1 MAHTVIAAAGEN
13 MDSLFVGIRE
23 FPTKRIILI
32 TPKGKEELAE
42 KAKKDLEKFK
52 IPVQIKKIDGDPW
65 ESIFQAVKE
74 IKEAEG
80 DRDLIINSASGDA
93 GASKCALCSAAF
105 VNGLKAFTV
114 HGNDVVLMPILK
126 FSYYKILT
134 DKKMDILKFLY
145 KNKDCCSSL
154 EGLGKRLGMSLPLVS
169 YHINGNLKSEGL
181 KEMGLV
187 IADEQKGRIKVSLTL
202 LGKLLVKG
210 YVKSP

>member
-1 MAHTVIAAAGEN
+1 MTHTVIAAVGEN

-23 FPTKRIILI
+23 FPTKRIILV
-32 TPKGKEELAE
+32 THEDKLELAE
-42 KAKKDLEKFK
+42 KTKKDLEKFK
-52 IPVQIKKIDGDPW
+52 IPVQIKKVEGNPW
-65 ESIFQAVKE
+65 ESIFEAVKE
-74 IKEAEG
+74 IKEIEG
-80 DRDLIINSASGDA
+80 DDKNLIINAASGDA
-93 GASKCALCSAAF
+93 GANKCALCSAAF

-114 HGNDVVLMPILK
+114 NKDEVMLMPILK

-145 KNKDCCSSL
+145 NNKDCCASL
-154 EGLGKRLGMSLPLVS
+154 EDLSKKLKMSLPLVS

-187 IADEQKGRIKVSLTL
+187 MADEWKGKIKISLTL

-210 YVKSP
+210 YVK

>member
-1 MAHTVIAAAGEN
+1 MTHTVIAAVGEN

-32 TPKGKEELAE
+32 SPDDNLELAE
-42 KAKKDLEKFK
+42 KTKKDLEKFK
-52 IPVQIKKIDGDPW
+52 IPVVIKKVSGNPWEAMFEAVKQIK
-65 ESIFQAVKE
+65 EE
-74 IKEAEG
+74 EG
-80 DRDLIINSASGDA
+80 DDKQLIINAASGDA
-93 GASKCALCSAAF
+93 GANKCALCSAAF

-114 HGNDVVLMPILK
+114 HKDNVMLMPILK

-134 DKKMDILKFLY
+134 DKKMDILKFLH
-145 KNKDCCSSL
+145 KNKDCCASL
-154 EGLGKRLGMSLPLVS
+154 DELGKKLKMSLPLVS

-187 IADEQKGRIKVSLTL
+187 MADEWKGKIKISLTL

-210 YVKSP
+210 YVK

>member
-1 MAHTVIAAAGEN
+1 MTHTVIAAVGEN

-32 TPKGKEELAE
+32 TPEEKNELAE
-42 KAKKDLEKFK
+42 KTKKDLEKFK
-52 IPVQIKKIDGDPW
+52 IPVQIKKVSGNPW
-65 ESIFQAVKE
+65 ESIFEAVKE
-74 IKEAEG
+74 IKETEG
-80 DRDLIINSASGDA
+80 DKDLIINAASGDA
-93 GASKCALCSAAF
+93 GANKCALCSAAF

-114 HGNDVVLMPILK
+114 NKDEVMLMPILK

-134 DKKMDILKFLY
+134 DKKMDILKFLH
-145 KNKDCCSSL
+145 KNKGCCASL
-154 EGLGKRLGMSLPLVS
+154 EELSKKLNMSLPLVS

-187 IADEQKGRIKVSLTL
+187 MADEWKGKIKISLTL

-210 YVKSP
+210 YVK

>member
-1 MAHTVIAAAGEN
+1 MTHTVIAAVGDN
-13 MDSLFVGIRE
+13 MESLFVGVRE
-23 FPTKRIILI
+23 FPTKKIILLADESHLKKAEE
-32 TPKGKEELAE
+32 TKKE
-42 KAKKDLEKFK
+42 LEKFK
-52 IPVQIKKIDGDPW
+52 IPVDIKKVKGEPW
-65 ESIFQAVKE
+65 ETTFEAVKD

-80 DRDLIINSASGDA
+80 EQNLIINAATGVA
-93 GASKCALCSAAF
+93 GAHKCALCSAAF

-114 HGNDVVLMPILK
+114 HGNEINIMPILK

-145 KNKDCCSSL
+145 NNKECCASL
-154 EGLGKRLGMSLPLVS
+154 DELSKKLKMSLPLIS

-187 IADEQKGRIKVSLTL
+187 MADEWKGRVKISLTL

-210 YVKSP
+210 YVK